1 MDRKDW
7 ALIGSA
13 GEHYVLY
20 QLLRRNLLAALA
32 PRNAWAAD
40 IIVFSPRMTTG
51 ALVQV
56 KTRIIPAH
64 DRLFYAFL
72 DLEPSVPETFIV
84 PCHVVQ
90 EALLSS
96 YNVWMATPGRHG
108 QTHQDNSLRRI
119 RPTSPFPVP
128 GFPDGWLEEYR
139 ERWDY
144 LEHESSDLAAQP

>member
-1 MDRKDW
+1 
-7 ALIGSA
+7 
-13 GEHYVLY
+13 
-20 QLLRRNLLAALA
+20 
-32 PRNAWAAD
+32 
-40 IIVFSPRMTTG
+40 MTTG

-56 KTRIIPAH
+56 KTRIIPGGDHGWYMNPKHIELAH